1 MWSRKCLIDCWDAFI
16 VSVLLAICTMLKVF
30 RFIGWNPVSE
40 GCLSLWLLSN
50 KLVSNVKWLSEPVVT
65 VVGEVTK
72 QPGLKFLRKQLALT
86 KG

>member
-1 MWSRKCLIDCWDAFI
+1 M
-16 VSVLLAICTMLKVF
+16 VKVF
-30 RFIGWNPVSE
+30 LFIGWNSVSE